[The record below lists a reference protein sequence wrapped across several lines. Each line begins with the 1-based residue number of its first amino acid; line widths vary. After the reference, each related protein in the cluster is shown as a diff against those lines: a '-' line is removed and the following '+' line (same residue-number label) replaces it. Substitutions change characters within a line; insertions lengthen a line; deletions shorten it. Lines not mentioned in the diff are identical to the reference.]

1 MKDLLLKYYDLTIM
15 VLLFVGLYIIL
26 KIINYFKEKNFEK
39 YIESRAFIG
48 RSEKLDIKRDYDIV
62 MKAQELLDFDFK
74 VDSTT
79 FYDLNLLDYIK
90 RIDYSMSTMG
100 ASSLYVRTRE
110 ARPILKDL
118 DTLRYIRENQEETI
132 SLMAKFLSFG
142 EIKNK
147 ELFTLLKNGIEAKFS
162 FELYVKFYPL
172 IAVLVLGLFFVSKIS
187 FLSGITLILATNA
200 IITKDISKKTQG
212 ASKMLTML
220 GKFSKL
226 GIDVLKTD
234 LELESIERLRDYKTL
249 LKKINRKTG
258 SFYNKVGLDTDI
270 FYELISTVTLHEAIL
285 FLSIKDLVNENKENL
300 CKLYFILGDID
311 NEIALSNLYYN
322 LDLVCKADVADKKE
336 DISIEGEELHNPI
349 IYLKDKEESV
359 GNTFKFTK
367 DILLTGSNASGKS
380 TFLRTIGINHLM
392 AKTLGFVVAKKFK
405 TTDTDIFTSIDIKDS
420 IEEKTSYFMAEAK
433 TIKKMIDNPGNIYL
447 LDEVFKGTNTIDR
460 ISAASSTLDYLSKQG
475 FVVAATH
482 DIELT
487 NILEKDFC
495 NYHFEEVVT
504 KDEIKFDYKLKEGRA
519 ATRNAIRILEMYDY
533 PEIITKKARERSEE
547 R

>member
-1 MKDLLLKYYDLTIM
+1 MKELLLKYYDLTIM

-62 MKAQELLDFDFK
+62 MKAQELLDFDFR

-118 DTLRYIRENQEETI
+118 DTLRYIRENQEETT

-162 FELYVKFYPL
+162 FEIYVKFYPL
-172 IAVLVLGLFFVSKIS
+172 IAALVLGLFFVSKIS

-226 GIDVLKTD
+226 GMDVLKTD

-270 FYELISTVTLHEAIL
+270 FYELISTVTLHEAML

-311 NEIALSNLYYN
+311 NQIALSNLYYN
-322 LDLVCKADVADKKE
+322 LDLVCKADVADKTE

-433 TIKKMIDNPGNIYL
+433 TIKKMIDNPGNIYF

-487 NILEKDFC
+487 NILEKDFS

-533 PEIITKKARERSEE
+533 PEIITKKAREKSEE
-547 R
+547 I

>member
-1 MKDLLLKYYDLTIM
+1 MKELLLKYYDLTIM

-172 IAVLVLGLFFVSKIS
+172 IAALVLGLFFVSKIS

-226 GIDVLKTD
+226 GMDVLKTD
-234 LELESIERLRDYKTL
+234 LELESIEILRDYKTL

-270 FYELISTVTLHEAIL
+270 FYELISTVTLHEAML

-336 DISIEGEELHNPI
+336 EISIEGEELHNPI
-349 IYLKDKEESV
+349 IYLKGKEESV

>member
-79 FYDLNLLDYIK
+79 FYDLNLIDYIK

-172 IAVLVLGLFFVSKIS
+172 IAALVLGLFFVSKIS
-187 FLSGITLILATNA
+187 FLAGITLILATNA

-270 FYELISTVTLHEAIL
+270 FYELISTVTLHEAML

-322 LDLVCKADVADKKE
+322 LDLVCKADVADKTE

>member
-1 MKDLLLKYYDLTIM
+1 MKELLLKYYDLTIM

-118 DTLRYIRENQEETI
+118 DTLRYIRENQEETT

-172 IAVLVLGLFFVSKIS
+172 IAALVLGLFFVSKIS

-270 FYELISTVTLHEAIL
+270 FYELISTVTLHEAML

-533 PEIITKKARERSEE
+533 PEIITKKAREKSEE
-547 R
+547 I

>member
-110 ARPILKDL
+110 ARHILKDL

-172 IAVLVLGLFFVSKIS
+172 IAALVLGLFFVSKIS

-226 GIDVLKTD
+226 GMDVLKTD

-270 FYELISTVTLHEAIL
+270 FYELISTVTLHEAML

-322 LDLVCKADVADKKE
+322 LDLVCKADVADKTE

-349 IYLKDKEESV
+349 IYLKDQEESV

-460 ISAASSTLDYLSKQG
+460 ISAASSTLEYLSKQG

>member
-1 MKDLLLKYYDLTIM
+1 MKELLLKYYDLTIM

-172 IAVLVLGLFFVSKIS
+172 IAALVLGLFFVSKIS

-226 GIDVLKTD
+226 GMDVLKTD

-270 FYELISTVTLHEAIL
+270 FYELISTVTLHEAML

-311 NEIALSNLYYN
+311 NEIGLSNLYYN
-322 LDLVCKADVADKKE
+322 LDLVCKADIADKTE

>member
-118 DTLRYIRENQEETI
+118 DTLIYIREKEEETI

-172 IAVLVLGLFFVSKIS
+172 IAALVLGLFFVSKIS

-226 GIDVLKTD
+226 GMDVLKTD

-270 FYELISTVTLHEAIL
+270 FYELISTVTLHEAML
-285 FLSIKDLVNENKENL
+285 FLSIKDLVNENTENL

-311 NEIALSNLYYN
+311 NDIALSNLYYN
-322 LDLVCKADVADKKE
+322 LDLVCKADVADKTE

-349 IYLKDKEESV
+349 IYLKDQEESV

-433 TIKKMIDNPGNIYL
+433 TIKKMIDNPGNMYL

-460 ISAASSTLDYLSKQG
+460 ISAASSTLEYLSKQG

-487 NILEKDFC
+487 TILEKDFS

>member
-1 MKDLLLKYYDLTIM
+1 MKELLLKYYDLTIM

-62 MKAQELLDFDFK
+62 MKAQELLDFDFR

-118 DTLRYIRENQEETI
+118 DTLRYIRENQEETT

-162 FELYVKFYPL
+162 FEIYVKFYPL
-172 IAVLVLGLFFVSKIS
+172 IAALVLGLFFVSKIS

-226 GIDVLKTD
+226 GMDVLKTD

-270 FYELISTVTLHEAIL
+270 FYELISTVTLHEAML

-311 NEIALSNLYYN
+311 NQIALSNLYYN
-322 LDLVCKADVADKKE
+322 LDLVCKADVADKTE

-487 NILEKDFC
+487 NILEKDFS

-533 PEIITKKARERSEE
+533 PEIITKKAREKSEE
-547 R
+547 I

>member
-172 IAVLVLGLFFVSKIS
+172 IAALVLGLFFVSKIS

-270 FYELISTVTLHEAIL
+270 FYELISTVTLHEAML

-322 LDLVCKADVADKKE
+322 LDLVCKADVADKTE

-533 PEIITKKARERSEE
+533 PEIITKIAREKSEE
-547 R
+547 I

>member
-48 RSEKLDIKRDYDIV
+48 RSEKLDIKRDYAIV

-110 ARPILKDL
+110 ARPILKNL
-118 DTLRYIRENQEETI
+118 DTLRYIRENQEETT

-162 FELYVKFYPL
+162 FEIYVKFYPFF
-172 IAVLVLGLFFVSKIS
+172 VGFVVGLFFISKVS
-187 FLSGITLILATNA
+187 FLMGITALLAINA

-212 ASKMLTML
+212 TSKMLTML

-226 GIDVLKTD
+226 GMDVLKTD

-270 FYELISTVTLHEAIL
+270 FYELISTVTLHEAML

-322 LDLVCKADVADKKE
+322 LDLVCKADVVDKTE
-336 DISIEGEELHNPI
+336 EISIKGEELHNPI

-487 NILEKDFC
+487 NILEKDFS

-533 PEIITKKARERSEE
+533 PEIITKKAREKSEE
-547 R
+547 I

>member
-118 DTLRYIRENQEETI
+118 DTLRYIREKEEETT

-172 IAVLVLGLFFVSKIS
+172 IAALVLGLFFVSKIS

-226 GIDVLKTD
+226 GMDVLKTD

-270 FYELISTVTLHEAIL
+270 FYELISTVTLHEAML

-322 LDLVCKADVADKKE
+322 LDLVCKADVADKTE

-349 IYLKDKEESV
+349 IYLKDQEESV

-460 ISAASSTLDYLSKQG
+460 ISAASSTLEYLSKQG

-487 NILEKDFC
+487 NILEKDFS

>member
-118 DTLRYIRENQEETI
+118 DTLRYIREKEEETI

-172 IAVLVLGLFFVSKIS
+172 IAALVLGLFFVSKIS

-226 GIDVLKTD
+226 GMDVLKTD

-270 FYELISTVTLHEAIL
+270 FYELISTVTLHEAML

-322 LDLVCKADVADKKE
+322 LDLVCKADVADKTE

-349 IYLKDKEESV
+349 IYLKDQEESV

-460 ISAASSTLDYLSKQG
+460 ISAASSTLEYLSKQG

-487 NILEKDFC
+487 TILEKDFC

>member
-1 MKDLLLKYYDLTIM
+1 MKELLLKYYDLTIM

-39 YIESRAFIG
+39 YIKSRAFIG
-48 RSEKLDIKRDYDIV
+48 RGEKLDIKRDYDIV

-118 DTLRYIRENQEETI
+118 DTLRYIRENEEKTT

-147 ELFTLLKNGIEAKFS
+147 ELFTLLKNGIKAKFN
-162 FELYVKFYPL
+162 FELYVKFYPI
-172 IAVLVLGLFFVSKIS
+172 IAAVVVGVFFVSKIS
-187 FLSGITLILATNA
+187 FLAAVTLILATNA

-234 LELESIERLRDYKTL
+234 LELESIERLKDYKTL

-270 FYELISTVTLHEAIL
+270 FYELISTITLHEAML
-285 FLSIKDLVNENKENL
+285 FLNIKDLVNENKENL

-322 LDLVCKADVADKKE
+322 LDLVCKADVVDKTE

-349 IYLKDKEESV
+349 IYLKDQEESV

-405 TTDTDIFTSIDIKDS
+405 TVDTDILTSIDIKDS

-460 ISAASSTLDYLSKQG
+460 ISAASATLDYLSKQG

-495 NYHFEEVVT
+495 NYHFEELVT

>member
-172 IAVLVLGLFFVSKIS
+172 IAALVLGLFFVSKIS

-226 GIDVLKTD
+226 GTDVLKTD

-270 FYELISTVTLHEAIL
+270 FYELISTVTLHEAML

-322 LDLVCKADVADKKE
+322 LDLVCKADVADKTE

>member
-100 ASSLYVRTRE
+100 ASSLYARTRE

-162 FELYVKFYPL
+162 FEIYVKFYPL
-172 IAVLVLGLFFVSKIS
+172 IAALVLGLFFVSKIS

-226 GIDVLKTD
+226 GTDVLKTD

-270 FYELISTVTLHEAIL
+270 FYELISTVTLHEAML

-336 DISIEGEELHNPI
+336 EISIEGEELHNPI

-533 PEIITKKARERSEE
+533 PEIITKKAREKSEE
-547 R
+547 I

>member
-100 ASSLYVRTRE
+100 ASSLYARTRE

-172 IAVLVLGLFFVSKIS
+172 IAALVLGLFFVSKIS
-187 FLSGITLILATNA
+187 FLAGITLILATNA

-270 FYELISTVTLHEAIL
+270 FYELISTVTLHEAML

-322 LDLVCKADVADKKE
+322 LDLVCKADVADKTE

-487 NILEKDFC
+487 NILDKDFC

-547 R
+547 I

>member
-1 MKDLLLKYYDLTIM
+1 MKELLLKYYDLTIM
-15 VLLFVGLYIIL
+15 VLLFIGLYIVL
-26 KIINYFKEKNFEK
+26 KIINYLREKSFEK

-162 FELYVKFYPL
+162 FEFYVKFYPFF
-172 IAVLVLGLFFVSKIS
+172 VGFVVGLFFISKIS

-200 IITKDISKKTQG
+200 IITKDISRKTQG
-212 ASKMLTML
+212 TSKMLTML

-226 GIDVLKTD
+226 GMDVLKTD

-270 FYELISTVTLHEAIL
+270 FYELISTVTLHEAML

-322 LDLVCKADVADKKE
+322 LDLVCKADVADKTE

-349 IYLKDKEESV
+349 IYLKDQEESV

-533 PEIITKKARERSEE
+533 PEIITKKAREKSEE
-547 R
+547 I

>member
-172 IAVLVLGLFFVSKIS
+172 IAALVLGLFFVSKIS

-226 GIDVLKTD
+226 GMDVLKTD

-270 FYELISTVTLHEAIL
+270 FYELISTVTLHEAML

-322 LDLVCKADVADKKE
+322 LDLVCKADVADKTE

>member
-172 IAVLVLGLFFVSKIS
+172 IAALVLGLFFVSKIS

-226 GIDVLKTD
+226 GMDVLKTD

-270 FYELISTVTLHEAIL
+270 FYELISTVTLHEAML

-322 LDLVCKADVADKKE
+322 LDLVCKADVADKTE

-533 PEIITKKARERSEE
+533 PEIITKIAREKSEE
-547 R
+547 I

>member
-100 ASSLYVRTRE
+100 ASSLYARTRE

-172 IAVLVLGLFFVSKIS
+172 IAALVLGLFFVSKIS

-226 GIDVLKTD
+226 GMDVLKTD

-270 FYELISTVTLHEAIL
+270 FYELISTVTLHEAML

-322 LDLVCKADVADKKE
+322 LDLVCKADVADKTE

-547 R
+547 T

>member
-1 MKDLLLKYYDLTIM
+1 MKELLLKYYDLTIM
-15 VLLFVGLYIIL
+15 VLLFIGLYIVL

-118 DTLRYIRENQEETI
+118 DTLRYIRENQEETT

-162 FELYVKFYPL
+162 FEIYVKFYPL
-172 IAVLVLGLFFVSKIS
+172 IAALVLGLFFVSKIS

-226 GIDVLKTD
+226 GMDVLKTD
-234 LELESIERLRDYKTL
+234 LELESVERLRDYKTL
-249 LKKINRKTG
+249 LKKINKKTG

-270 FYELISTVTLHEAIL
+270 FYELISTVTLHEAML
-285 FLSIKDLVNENKENL
+285 FLSIKDLVNENKKDL

-322 LDLVCKADVADKKE
+322 LDLVCKAEVLENGGDF
-336 DISIEGEELHNPI
+336 SIEGEELHNPI

-533 PEIITKKARERSEE
+533 PEIITKKAREKSEE
-547 R
+547 I

>member
-79 FYDLNLLDYIK
+79 FYDLNLIDYIK

-172 IAVLVLGLFFVSKIS
+172 IAALVLGLFFVSKIS
-187 FLSGITLILATNA
+187 FLAGITLILATNA

-226 GIDVLKTD
+226 GMDVLKTD
-234 LELESIERLRDYKTL
+234 LELESIGRLRDYKTL

-270 FYELISTVTLHEAIL
+270 FYELISTVTLHEAML

-322 LDLVCKADVADKKE
+322 LDLVCKADVADKTE